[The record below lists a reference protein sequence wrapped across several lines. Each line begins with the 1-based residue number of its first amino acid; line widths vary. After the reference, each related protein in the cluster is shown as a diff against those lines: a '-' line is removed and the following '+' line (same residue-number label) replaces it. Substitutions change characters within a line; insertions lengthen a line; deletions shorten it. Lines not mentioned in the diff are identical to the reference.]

1 MSPHQSGGTPGR
13 HNFNLYSAAVTD
25 LHVLTE
31 TLSNRYIKEDVIS
44 NAFLLLLRLHIL
56 NKYFIIMYLML
67 F

>member
-44 NAFLLLLRLHIL
+44 NDIR
-56 NKYFIIMYLML
+56 KPEGQ
-67 F
+67 

>member
-1 MSPHQSGGTPGR
+1 MSPHQSGGR

-44 NAFLLLLRLHIL
+44 NDIR
-56 NKYFIIMYLML
+56 KPEGQ
-67 F
+67 